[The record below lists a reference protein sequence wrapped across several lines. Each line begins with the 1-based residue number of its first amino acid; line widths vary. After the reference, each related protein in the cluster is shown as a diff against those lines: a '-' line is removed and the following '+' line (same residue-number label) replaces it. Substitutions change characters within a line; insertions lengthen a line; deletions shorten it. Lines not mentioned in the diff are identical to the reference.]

1 MKNYSRILLVL
12 LAGLFVTAATM
23 FVGNKDSSAVQKN
36 VSAAD
41 AREIHKARVKQGLG
55 EIKFSS
61 SASEN
66 KIAASVKSLSKF
78 MEDRSGVVLSPE
90 TQKLLVSQ
98 EQDFR
103 SNKSKGIS
111 TSDLGELVYETVL
124 ERASKWNEQETA
136 SAIESWKG
144 FNHPD
149 LPESYKRGRSAI
161 KLRASGKFIG
171 IDQLSSFLS
180 ALKRGNGEIPEF
192 YLSFIKQEIKRNA
205 ENKYQSLSE
214 IMPEQFPPSEQNVS
228 PFNSMLL
235 AYSIIADDSF
245 AGSMDGL
252 TREMNSSYEWKKSRN
267 IKYPSPNGFKAYG
280 PNGYKY
286 SSPTN
291 LLLDDDGVGIFLK
304 GLQNKEDK

>member
-1 MKNYSRILLVL
+1 MKNLSKASLVL
-12 LAGLFVTAATM
+12 LAIAFVSAAVM
-23 FVGNKDSSAVQKN
+23 FVGNKNNLAVQKN

-61 SASEN
+61 SSSEN

-78 MEDRSGVVLSPE
+78 MEDRSGVVLSPNAQQ
-90 TQKLLVSQ
+90 TLVSQ
-98 EQDFR
+98 ERSFR
-103 SNKSKGIS
+103 LNNSKGIS
-111 TSDLGELVYETVL
+111 SSNLGELMYETVL
-124 ERASKWNEQETA
+124 ERASKWDEQETA

-149 LPESYKRGRSAI
+149 LPESFKKGRSRI
-161 KLRASGKFIG
+161 KLRANGAG
-171 IDQLSSFLS
+171 IKTDELSSFLS
-180 ALKRGNGEIPEF
+180 GLKSGNGEIPEF
-192 YLSFIKQEIKRNA
+192 YLSFLKQEITRKV
-205 ENKYQSLSE
+205 ENRYKFFSG

-252 TREMNSSYEWKKSRN
+252 TREMNSVYEWSKKEYV
-267 IKYPSPNGFKAYG
+267 KYPSPNGFKAYG

-286 SSPTN
+286 SSPTDI
-291 LLLDDDGVGIFLK
+291 LFDDKGINIFLN
-304 GLQNKEDK
+304 GLQNND

>member
-1 MKNYSRILLVL
+1 MKNFSKALLVL
-12 LAGLFVTAATM
+12 LAIAFMSAAAM
-23 FVGNKDSSAVQKN
+23 FLGNKNGAAVQNN

-41 AREIHKARVKQGLG
+41 VGEVHKARIKQGLG
-55 EIKFSS
+55 EIKFSTS
-61 SASEN
+61 SAEN

-78 MEDRSGVVLSPE
+78 MEDRSGVVINPDAQQVLI
-90 TQKLLVSQ
+90 SQ
-98 EQDFR
+98 EQEFR
-103 SNKSKGIS
+103 SNNSTGIS
-111 TSDLGELVYETVL
+111 LSDLGELVYETVL
-124 ERASKWNEQETA
+124 ERASKLNEQETA

-149 LPESYKRGRSAI
+149 LPESYKKGRSRI
-161 KLRASGKFIG
+161 KLRASGVFIST
-171 IDQLSSFLS
+171 DELSNFLS

-192 YLSFIKQEIKRNA
+192 YLSFIKREIIERT
-205 ENKYQSLSE
+205 ENKYKSLSE
-214 IMPEQFPPSEQNVS
+214 LLPEQFPPSEQNVS

-252 TREMNSSYEWKKSRN
+252 TREMNSVHEWKKSRN

-286 SSPTN
+286 SSPTD
-291 LLLDDDGVGIFLK
+291 LLLDDNGVNIFLNK
-304 GLQNKEDK
+304 LQNKKDK